1 MRHTHKSIPITDRSS
16 VGEARRAAINAAQML
31 GFDTSRR
38 SDIGI
43 VATEAANNILL
54 HAQRGEFLICPGE
67 NAEATWLDLI
77 ALDSG
82 PGISD
87 IGRAMEDGYSTI
99 GTPGQGLGAIKRL
112 SDASSLY
119 SAPGKGTA
127 YWSRFETGPPPLA
140 SVVSLPVRGESVP
153 GDSYFVHR
161 SGRRSVYMMVDGL
174 GHGPGATEAAD
185 EAVSSTQN
193 LLNCG
198 PAEIITRSHEALK
211 KTRGAA
217 MAVAIV
223 DEDLWTLTY
232 AGAGN
237 ISALL
242 VNGSTYKSLLSQNGT
257 VGAILPRVV
266 NEYVYPVASNSMLVL
281 FSDGLTSKTNPI
293 PYAGFQNRHPMLLA
307 GLLYRDFA
315 RLRDDSTVMVAPV
328 RGN

>member
-16 VGEARRAAINAAQML
+16 VGEARREAINAAQML

-38 SDIGI
+38 SNIGI

-54 HAQRGEFLICPGE
+54 HAQRGEFLICPGKST
-67 NAEATWLDLI
+67 EASWLDLI

-112 SDASSLY
+112 SDESSLY
-119 SAPGKGTA
+119 SAPGKGTV
-127 YWSRFETGPPPLA
+127 YWSRFETGPLPHS
-140 SVVSLPVRGESVP
+140 SVVSLPVRGETVP

-161 SGRRSVYMMVDGL
+161 SGSRSLYMMVDGL

-185 EAVSSTQN
+185 AAVSSTQN
-193 LLNCG
+193 FLNCG
-198 PAEIITRSHEALK
+198 PAEIIARSHEAMK

-223 DEDLWTLTY
+223 DEERWTLTY
-232 AGAGN
+232 AGVGN
-237 ISALL
+237 ISAMLAS
-242 VNGSTYKSLLSQNGT
+242 GSSYKSMASQNGT

-266 NEYVYPVASNSMLVL
+266 QEYVYPVVSNATLVM
-281 FSDGLTSKTNPI
+281 FSDGLTSKTNPTS
-293 PYAGFQNRHPMLLA
+293 YAGFQNRHPMLLA
-307 GLLYRDFA
+307 GLLYRDFS
-315 RLRDDSTVMVAPV
+315 RPRDDSTVMVAPL

>member
-1 MRHTHKSIPITDRSS
+1 MRHNHKSIPITDRSS
-16 VGEARRAAINAAQML
+16 VGEARREAISAAHAL

-38 SDIGI
+38 SNIGI

-54 HAQRGEFLICPGE
+54 HAQRGEFLICPGKTTD
-67 NAEATWLDLI
+67 ACWLDLI

-119 SAPGKGTA
+119 SVPGKGTA
-127 YWSRFETGPPPLA
+127 YWSRFETGTPPHA
-140 SVVSLPVRGESVP
+140 SVISIPVRGETVP

-161 SGRRSVYMMVDGL
+161 GAGRSVYMMVDGL

-185 EAVSSTQN
+185 AAVASTQKS
-193 LLNCG
+193 LHCG
-198 PAEIITRSHEALK
+198 PAEILVRAHDAMK
-211 KTRGAA
+211 RTRGAA

-223 DEDLWTLTY
+223 DEERWTLTY
-232 AGAGN
+232 AGVGN
-237 ISALL
+237 ISAMLAS
-242 VNGSTYKSLLSQNGT
+242 GSSYKSMASQNGT
-257 VGAILPRVV
+257 VGAILPRLVQ
-266 NEYVYPVASNSMLVL
+266 EYIYPVGSNATLVM
-281 FSDGLTSKTNPI
+281 FSDGLTTKTNPTS
-293 PYAGFQNRHPMLLA
+293 YAGFQNRHPMLLA
-307 GLLYRDFA
+307 GLLYRDFG
-315 RLRDDSTVMVAPV
+315 RPRDDSTVMVVPL

>member
-1 MRHTHKSIPITDRSS
+1 
-16 VGEARRAAINAAQML
+16 ML

-38 SDIGI
+38 SNIGI

-54 HAQRGEFLICPGE
+54 HAQRGEFLICPGTTT
-67 NAEATWLDLI
+67 EASWLDLI

-119 SAPGKGTA
+119 SVPGKGTA
-127 YWSRFETGPPPLA
+127 YWSRFETGPLPHF
-140 SVVSLPVRGESVP
+140 SVVNIPVRGEAVP

-161 SGRRSVYMMVDGL
+161 SGSRSVYMMVDGL

-185 EAVSSTQN
+185 AAVSSTQTF
-193 LLNCG
+193 LNCG
-198 PAEIITRSHEALK
+198 PAEIIARSHEAMK

-217 MAVAIV
+217 MAVAIL
-223 DEDLWTLTY
+223 DEERWTLTY
-232 AGAGN
+232 AGVGN
-237 ISALL
+237 ISAMLAS
-242 VNGSTYKSLLSQNGT
+242 GSSYKSMASQNGT

-266 NEYVYPVASNSMLVL
+266 QEYVYPVGSNVILVM
-281 FSDGLTSKTNPI
+281 FSDGLTTKTNPTS
-293 PYAGFQNRHPMLLA
+293 YAGFQNRHPMLLA
-307 GLLYRDFA
+307 GLLYRDFS
-315 RLRDDSTVMVAPV
+315 RLRDDSTVMVAPL